1 MLIFQLNFVWEIYN
15 GFSAA
20 EYREVS
26 YNGNEYVFSV
36 DYNYI
41 DISEILNID
50 MYLMTK
56 DNIK

>member
-1 MLIFQLNFVWEIYN
+1 MDLVLLSIEKYLKMEMN
-15 GFSAA
+15 
-20 EYREVS
+20 
-26 YNGNEYVFSV
+26 VFSV